1 MSIEFKIYGCKE
13 IPEKLSYEVFCQ
25 YQWIDDEG
33 RFFQTKKSTAEKNP
47 IWNYRYI
54 HDVYIVPDI
63 MKKAL
68 TISVYGKYSAE
79 DMQEIYN
86 RFTLRPTT
94 AALVN
99 EGEMKRG
106 MSPSG
111 S

>member
-1 MSIEFKIYGCKE
+1 M
-13 IPEKLSYEVFCQ
+13 
-25 YQWIDDEG
+25 
-33 RFFQTKKSTAEKNP
+33 
-47 IWNYRYI
+47 
-54 HDVYIVPDI
+54 YIVPDI

-111 S
+111 SWGSINQRKGDGGKTGPSIYDVTRQHVLN